1 MKLLDIYQ
9 NAVAC
14 GELQPDPAQE
24 AALCALERLRLDL
37 SRPRKRGGFEGP
49 RLRPMGFTFGAAW
62 GVVSQC

>member
-1 MKLLDIYQ
+1 MKLPDTYQ

-37 SRPRKRGGFEGP
+37 SRPRKRGWFRKGRACARWDLPLG
-49 RLRPMGFTFGAAW
+49 RRGAW
-62 GVVSQC
+62 